1 MRVGVGGLRGGEQ
14 LLALLKRCLEPGDT
28 LLLLLLLHLA
38 LQPHPIHSVLE
49 RRALAL
55 PAHPLLLTA
64 RELLGAARHLVT
76 VGLGSG

>member
-1 MRVGVGGLRGGEQ
+1 MGVGGLRGGEQ

-55 PAHPLLLTA
+55 PAHPLLLAA
-64 RELLGAARHLVT
+64 RELLRAARHLVT